1 MVAAVGG
8 AGPRDQRCFLVVM
21 AIVTISLTGGVIY
34 GWPSMRRILR
44 RDMLLLDP
52 SCSSDLTIVCDEQE
66 RSFGLI
72 FTMGAW
78 CNQGGRFFIG
88 ILLDRFGP
96 KRTTATCAACY
107 GLGCLLFGLFT
118 SLAPLVI
125 GMSLIGLGGAGTQL
139 AVQSVSSLFPRNKS
153 LVMASLSGAF
163 QAAVGLYLLFE
174 VLHTSGIP
182 RLALLLTHAGVTFTL
197 ALTSLFV
204 WPHTTYGLQRTAQP
218 TTVIANAQAS
228 AASTE
233 AIAVDAMAPEAV
245 SVTAAASTSAPTMQ
259 TPKQVVPLQ
268 QRDFRGQATSPEFL
282 LLLAYFSINALQ
294 CQFTVSTV
302 GLQFELKRD
311 ADAAAAAAAAAASGA
326 LEGLDEASSG
336 TSVDHITR
344 VFSLCQTLS
353 FLVTPAIGSAF
364 DRLGFA
370 PSFFGINTLNL
381 LVPVMLLLPSLDV
394 QFFTC
399 FVYAAGR
406 VGLWSSFFA
415 FTGATFGFKHYGKMA
430 GGGLLV
436 QSLICLLVYPLLAAT
451 LALDR
456 DFTMVNALFLG
467 LTTAQYAT
475 IFALHRLTK
484 RG

>member
-1 MVAAVGG
+1 
-8 AGPRDQRCFLVVM
+8 M
-21 AIVTISLTGGVIY
+21 A
-34 GWPSMRRILR
+34 
-44 RDMLLLDP
+44 
-52 SCSSDLTIVCDEQE
+52 
-66 RSFGLI
+66 
-72 FTMGAW
+72 
-78 CNQGGRFFIG
+78 
-88 ILLDRFGP
+88 
-96 KRTTATCAACY
+96 
-107 GLGCLLFGLFT
+107 
-118 SLAPLVI
+118 
-125 GMSLIGLGGAGTQL
+125 
-139 AVQSVSSLFPRNKS
+139 
-153 LVMASLSGAF
+153 
-163 QAAVGLYLLFE
+163 
-174 VLHTSGIP
+174 
-182 RLALLLTHAGVTFTL
+182 FTL
-197 ALTSLFV
+197 ALTSLFI

-218 TTVIANAQAS
+218 TTVIANAQAC

-233 AIAVDAMAPEAV
+233 AIAVDANAPGAV
-245 SVTAAASTSAPTMQ
+245 SVTAATSTSAPTMQ
-259 TPKQVVPLQ
+259 APKQVVPLQ

-311 ADAAAAAAAAAASGA
+311 ADAAAAAAAASGA
-326 LEGLDEASSG
+326 LGGLDEASSG

-467 LTTAQYAT
+467 LTTAQYGT